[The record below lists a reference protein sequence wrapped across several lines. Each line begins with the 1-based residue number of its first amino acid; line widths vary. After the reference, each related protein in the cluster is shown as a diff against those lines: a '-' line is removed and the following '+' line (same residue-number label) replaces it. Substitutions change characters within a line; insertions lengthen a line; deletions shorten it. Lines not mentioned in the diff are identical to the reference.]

1 MAALETM
8 DGDAV
13 RRWCRL
19 AADAL
24 TQTRAAIDALN
35 VFPVPDADTGTNLQ
49 LTLLS
54 AADAAEAVPAGSG
67 PGEVWRAAA
76 CRRAAR
82 RVRQFRRDRQPA
94 AARAG

>member
-1 MAALETM
+1 M

-54 AADAAEAVPAGSG
+54 AADAAEAVRPG
-67 PGEVWRAAA
+67 PGPEKSGGPRPPARCSARAAI
-76 CRRAAR
+76 
-82 RVRQFRRDRQPA
+82 PA
-94 AARAG
+94 